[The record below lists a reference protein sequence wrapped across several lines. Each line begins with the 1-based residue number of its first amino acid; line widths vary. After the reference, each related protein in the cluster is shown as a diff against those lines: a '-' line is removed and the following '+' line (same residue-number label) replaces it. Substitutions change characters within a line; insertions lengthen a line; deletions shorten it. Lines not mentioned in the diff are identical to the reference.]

1 MSEKDYTLDY
11 APTAVQ
17 HLGVG
22 LYKQLPQ
29 SIAELITNAWDADA
43 KEVLIKINY
52 KKRII
57 IVSDNGH
64 GMGYEELNN
73 NFLKVA
79 KNRRLEKNSNLSP
92 KGRKLTGKKGLG
104 KLALF
109 GIANKIQVI
118 SRKDGFENG
127 FEMDYLKIQN
137 TPENERYHPKILS
150 INKETDK
157 KDGTDIIISDLTLV
171 NITPMDKLAL
181 SLSKR
186 FDKYSKDDF
195 YVIISNEKNETIP
208 LDETSFEN
216 SLKPVGAKI
225 EFTYNFPQDFS
236 QDIKT
241 NKALKDLEDRGV
253 TGKIFCKST
262 PLRADEQGFSILSH
276 GKLASERNTKQF
288 NDRANDNFYLYSV
301 GYFDIDF
308 IDDDIKNDYISTD
321 RQSILWDS
329 SEDLKK
335 LREDLNKLVNS
346 VIQRRWRKNRSEV
359 KISKV
364 EKAQKSN
371 KIVKEVIDSPNITK
385 TDKQTLHTVS
395 NILES
400 DSIKISA
407 IDKDKVLEAVA
418 KSSTGYQIDHSRYND
433 IIPKDFIVPKTISNK
448 IWHLRNEAVTAAAG
462 KVTPDHFILA
472 QGLWLRA
479 LLDTTTSTLLVK
491 YRLEINENGKI
502 FRKQIQ
508 TDNEIYNLQLKDKY
522 LYMLKFLD
530 LKGKLSNSK
539 SVNVYIGTF
548 NNLLVIEHLN
558 HSMHDDKKWPKSNDL
573 KLIWEEVAP
582 ILKLAFEYIKN
593 DQ

>member
-1 MSEKDYTLDY
+1 MSDKDYTLDY

-43 KEVLIKINY
+43 KKVLIKIDY

-57 IVSDNGH
+57 VVSDNGH

-79 KNRRLEKNSNLSP
+79 KNRRLEKNSILSP

-109 GIANKIQVI
+109 GIANKIQVV
-118 SRKDGFENG
+118 SRKNGFENG

-137 TPENERYHPKILS
+137 TPENERYHPEVLS
-150 INKETDK
+150 VNKETNEN
-157 KDGTDIIISDLTLV
+157 DGTDIIISDLTLV

-195 YVIISNEKNETIP
+195 HVIISNEKGKEES
-208 LDETSFEN
+208 LDENSFEN
-216 SLKPVGAKI
+216 SLKPAGAKI
-225 EFTYNFPQDFS
+225 EFIYKFPQDFS
-236 QDIKT
+236 HEIKT
-241 NKALKDLEDRGV
+241 NAALKALASREV
-253 TGKIFCKST
+253 TGKVFCKST

-321 RQSILWDS
+321 RQSILWNS
-329 SEDLKK
+329 SEDLKQ
-335 LREDLNKLVNS
+335 LRENLNKLVNI
-346 VIQRRWRKNRSEV
+346 IQRKWRKDRLETKV
-359 KISKV
+359 SKV
-364 EKAQKSN
+364 EKIQKTN
-371 KIVKEVIDSPNITK
+371 KIVKEVIGSPNITK
-385 TDKQTLHTVS
+385 TDKQTLNTVS

-407 IDKDKVLEAVA
+407 KDKDKVLEAVA
-418 KSSTGYQIDHSRYND
+418 KNSTGYQIDHSRYND
-433 IIPKDFIVPKTISNK
+433 IIPKDFVLPETIPNK

-462 KVTPDHFILA
+462 KVTPDHFLLA

-479 LLDTTTSTLLVK
+479 LIDTTTSTLLVK

-502 FRKQIQ
+502 FRKEIH
-508 TDNEIYNLQLKDKY
+508 TDKEIYDFQLKDKY
-522 LYMLKFLD
+522 LYTLKFLD
-530 LKGKLSNSK
+530 LKKKLSNSK
-539 SVNVYIGTF
+539 SVAVYMGSF
-548 NNLLVIEHLN
+548 NNLLVTEHLN
-558 HSMHDDKKWPKSNDL
+558 HSMHDDKKWPQSNDL
-573 KLIWEEVAP
+573 KVIWEEVAP
-582 ILKLAFEYIKN
+582 ILKMAFEYIKN
-593 DQ
+593 D